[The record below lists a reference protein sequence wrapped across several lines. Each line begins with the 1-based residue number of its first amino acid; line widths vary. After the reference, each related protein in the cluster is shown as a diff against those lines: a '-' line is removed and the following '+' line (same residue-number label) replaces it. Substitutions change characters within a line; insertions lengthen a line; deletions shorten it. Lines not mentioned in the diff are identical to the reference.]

1 MATPIAGP
9 PKRSYADL
17 RGPAVLWCFLA
28 GATLLWL
35 RLDRQPPNWD
45 DAWYLT
51 NSLVMYDALVE
62 GGVAGY
68 AGRFLTILGV
78 KAPLLTVLPTP
89 FYILLGRRWH
99 AAYLVNAVAMLL
111 LLGAVYSIGRRY
123 RSPRAG
129 LVAAYITGTM
139 PLLYGLSR
147 WFLVE
152 YALTAL
158 VAATIWFL
166 LDWLEHE
173 RTGTALLLGVAC
185 GLGLLMKVSFPLFVL
200 GPFLYVLTRSQRRWR
215 LLAASAIPCTALAL
229 PWYLF
234 NYEAAVRTAFT
245 SAYGDAAALYG
256 TGDVFSVSA
265 IAQYLQRVVSQGLS
279 TYYILLVVSLAAF
292 LAIRRKQSSPGF
304 TMALLWGAPFVVFVF
319 GSNKDVRLLAPI
331 LPAFALAL
339 GLLLDLALPARPTGN
354 ILTGLLL
361 AFPLV
366 SMLAISFGV
375 PFRLPAA
382 GYARP
387 YSTREW
393 PLQELLNVICSSTDF
408 RVGERKQVLLG
419 TDSGRFNADNFTLT
433 AVRGRLPLNIA
444 TIAYEQDAGAVQ
456 SAMDRT
462 AFFVYKEGG
471 EPGSA
476 FFNRHFGEA
485 LKYLKTSGH
494 FSEIPYARTLPD
506 GGVAHVFVKAGVTS
520 PAGTAADPRRP

>member
-1 MATPIAGP
+1 MAKPVAGQ

-35 RLDRQPPNWD
+35 WLDRSPPNWD

-68 AGRFLTILGV
+68 ARTFLTILGV
-78 KAPLLTVLPTP
+78 KAPLITVLPTP

-123 RSPRAG
+123 GSPRAG

-158 VAATIWFL
+158 VAATMWLL
-166 LDWLEHE
+166 LDWLERE
-173 RTGTALLLGVAC
+173 KTRAALLLGVAC
-185 GLGLLMKVSFPLFVL
+185 GLGLLMKISFPLFVL
-200 GPFLYVLTRSQRRWR
+200 GPFSYALARSKRRLR
-215 LLAASAIPCTALAL
+215 MLAASAVPCLALAL

-234 NYEAAVRTAFT
+234 HYKAAIRTALT
-245 SAYGDAAALYG
+245 SAYGEAAAVYG
-256 TGDVFSVSA
+256 TGDVFSVLA
-265 IAQYLQRVVSQGLS
+265 IARYLQRVVNQGTSL
-279 TYYILLVVSLAAF
+279 YYVLLAVSLAGF
-292 LAIRRKQSSPGF
+292 LLIRRKQFSPGF

-339 GLLLDLALPARPTGN
+339 GLLFDLTFPARPTGN
-354 ILTGLLL
+354 ILAGLLL
-361 AFPLV
+361 AFPLL
-366 SMLAISFGV
+366 SMLATSFGV

-382 GYARP
+382 GYARS
-387 YSTREW
+387 YSRREW
-393 PLQELLNVICSSTDF
+393 PLQELLNVICSSTTF

-419 TDSGRFNADNFTLT
+419 TDRANFNADNLTLT
-433 AVRGRLPLNIA
+433 AVRGRLPLHIA
-444 TIAYEQDAGAVQ
+444 TIAYERDVSAVQ
-456 SAMDRT
+456 SALDRT

-471 EPGSA
+471 EPESA

-485 LKYLKTSGH
+485 LKYLRTSGH
-494 FSEIPYARTLPD
+494 FTEIPYARTLPD
-506 GGVAHVFVKAGVTS
+506 GGVAHIFVN
-520 PAGTAADPRRP
+520 TAK